1 MSFVTVVMKEKKGGK
16 REMGKSDICCKQG
29 ANWKD
34 LKEERTRAMSPP
46 GRCAPSKGTMSM
58 KA

>member
-1 MSFVTVVMKEKKGGK
+1 MEKNKKNK
-16 REMGKSDICCKQG
+16 REMGRSDICCKQG

-34 LKEERTRAMSPP
+34 LKEERTKAMNPP
-46 GRCAPSKGTMSM
+46 GRCAHGKGTMSM

>member
-1 MSFVTVVMKEKKGGK
+1 
-16 REMGKSDICCKQG
+16 MGRSDICCKQG

-34 LKEERTRAMSPP
+34 LKEERTKAMNPP
-46 GRCAPSKGTMSM
+46 GRCAHGKGTMSM